1 MDTKKFDVI
10 GIGHPCVDYL
20 AHIDS
25 LPASNESRSVLNGSW
40 QCGGKIPT
48 GLAAAARCGL
58 SCALIGAMG
67 DDLFGQYCYKDF
79 EDHGID
85 LSHTLIRKDA
95 TTDIGVV
102 LSDDKTHGRN
112 IIYRRGSY
120 QHLSQEEIDFSFLCQ
135 ADYCFISRMDDLH
148 VTAAKYAHEHGIKVL
163 ILSLIH
169 I

>member
-1 MDTKKFDVI
+1 MASTVI
-10 GIGHPCVDYL
+10 
-20 AHIDS
+20 
-25 LPASNESRSVLNGSW
+25 
-40 QCGGKIPT
+40 KI
-48 GLAAAARCGL
+48 LKIME
-58 SCALIGAMG
+58 LI
-67 DDLFGQYCYKDF
+67 
-79 EDHGID
+79 

-135 ADYCFISRMDDLH
+135 ADYFFVSRMDDLH

-163 ILSLIH
+163 IDADNQPLREYQKILPYIDYFIASRICLQ
-169 I
+169 